1 MPSSIIFRNFEIQA
15 SVLSERVLLLTVDNR
30 IDVAVNRLVH
40 NFVTYLSGADLPGI
54 IEYIPAYSSFSICF
68 DPEIIRKHFPQKIP
82 IDAVRD
88 LVFDLMRKIPSE
100 ENAFFSRLMEIPVWY
115 NGSDLNSI
123 AGLHQISVHE
133 VIALHAEM
141 LYDVFMI
148 GFLPGFAYMGTVNP
162 KIATPRHASPRQ
174 KVPSGSI
181 AIAGMQTG
189 IYPLESPG
197 GWQLIGRT
205 PLRLFDLNAE
215 NPCLLKPGDQV
226 KFIPISQ
233 SDFMDTHVS

>member
-1 MPSSIIFRNFEIQA
+1 
-15 SVLSERVLLLTVDNR
+15 
-30 IDVAVNRLVH
+30 
-40 NFVTYLSGADLPGI
+40 
-54 IEYIPAYSSFSICF
+54 
-68 DPEIIRKHFPQKIP
+68 
-82 IDAVRD
+82 VRD